1 VDDTLGLWREVCA
14 EWVQPF
20 FGDTMKTG
28 SIVYAKYPRKDGD
41 GMGII
46 LEYKKG
52 GAHHFGIIPS
62 RAKVR
67 WALTGKENW
76 YKVWDLELVL

>member
-1 VDDTLGLWREVCA
+1 MGLWREVCA

-20 FGDTMKTG
+20 FGGIMKVG
-28 SIVYAKYPRKDGD
+28 NIVYAKYPRKDGD

-52 GAHHFGIIPS
+52 GAHHFGIMPS

-67 WALTGKENW
+67 WALTNKTVW
-76 YKVWDLELVL
+76 YKVWDLELAI